1 MRKSMEQFYAFID
14 RPLFGWS
21 RVVLLLLVI
30 PLVLSFLTPL
40 WRISMTAPQYPD
52 GLYMDIYS
60 YKLEGGN
67 DGQHITEINTLNH
80 YIGMHPIDRNSLS
93 DLDWIPFALGAL
105 LLLTLRVAAVG
116 NVRSLI
122 DLVIVTSYVT
132 VFAFA
137 RFVYKLWV
145 FGHDLASDAPVTV
158 APFMPVVIGTKQVAN
173 FETQSLPLTGSFLL
187 GIFAIGVVVV
197 CLVHLIIGRK
207 RAMRERLAALK
218 AEAPSDDAAISA

>member
-1 MRKSMEQFYAFID
+1 MKSITKQMELFYAFLD
-14 RPLFGWS
+14 RPLYGWS
-21 RVVLLLLVI
+21 RIVLAALVV
-30 PLVLSFLTPL
+30 PLALSFFFPL

-60 YKLEGGN
+60 YKLDGGN

-80 YIGMHPIDRNSLS
+80 YIGMHSIDRTALS

-105 LLLTLRVAAVG
+105 LLLALRVAAVG

-122 DLVIVTSYVT
+122 DLVIVTSYVS

-145 FGHDLASDAPVTV
+145 FGHDLAPDAPVKV
-158 APFMPVVIGTKQVAN
+158 APFMPVVLGGKQVAN
-173 FETQSLPLTGSFLL
+173 FYTMSLPRLGSLWL
-187 GIFAIGVVVV
+187 GLFATGVVALAVWH
-197 CLVHLIIGRK
+197 LVAGRLQAVREQK
-207 RAMRERLAALK
+207 RVRAAQLGG
-218 AEAPSDDAAISA
+218 

>member
-1 MRKSMEQFYAFID
+1 MKNPLLSFYAFLD
-14 RPLFGWS
+14 RPLFTWS
-21 RVVLLLLVI
+21 RIAIALLVI
-30 PLVLSFLTPL
+30 PLVLSFFAPL

-80 YIGMHPIDRNSLS
+80 YIGMHAIDRNALS

-105 LLLTLRVAAVG
+105 VLFALRVAAVG

-122 DLVIVTSYVT
+122 DLVIMTSYVS

-137 RFVYKLWV
+137 RFVHKLWV
-145 FGHDLASDAPVTV
+145 FGHDLAPNAPMKV
-158 APFMPVVIGTKQVAN
+158 APFMPVVLGTKQVAN
-173 FETQSLPLTGSFLL
+173 FETKSLPMGGSFALGIFVV
-187 GIFAIGVVVV
+187 GIFAIAAW
-197 CLVHLIIGRK
+197 HLIKGRIDARNAK
-207 RAMRERLAALK
+207 RAL
-218 AEAPSDDAAISA
+218 AEASE

>member
-1 MRKSMEQFYAFID
+1 METTMKNPLMSFYAFLD
-14 RPLFGWS
+14 RPLFTWS
-21 RVVLLLLVI
+21 RVVIALLVI
-30 PLVLSFLTPL
+30 PLVFSFLAPL

-52 GLYMDIYS
+52 VLYMDIYS

-80 YIGMHPIDRNSLS
+80 YIGMHSIDRTALS

-105 LLLTLRVAAVG
+105 LLFTLRVAAVG

-122 DLVIVTSYVT
+122 DLVIMTSYVSL
-132 VFAFA
+132 FAFA

-145 FGHDLASDAPVTV
+145 FGHDLAPDAPVKV

-173 FETQSLPLTGSFLL
+173 FETQSTPLMGSLWL
-187 GIFAIGVVVV
+187 GIFVVGIVVIAI
-197 CLVHLIIGRK
+197 VHLVLGRIH
-207 RAMRERLAALK
+207 ALREQRKAL
-218 AEAPSDDAAISA
+218 AEAAK